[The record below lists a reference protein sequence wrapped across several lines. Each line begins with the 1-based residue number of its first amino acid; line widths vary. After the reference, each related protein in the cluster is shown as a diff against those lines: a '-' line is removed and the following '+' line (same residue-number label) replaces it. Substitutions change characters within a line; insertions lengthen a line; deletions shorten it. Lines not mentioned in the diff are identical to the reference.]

1 MIRLFQFASAVLILA
16 FVALLAAIT
25 TMHFAIHGAEVTIP
39 DFRGMTVPEATHK
52 AVLLGVNLSVDNRFY
67 SAEVPV
73 DRVLSQSPVPGTV
86 VRREW
91 HVRITESLGPQRV
104 SIPNV
109 VGQEERLATIQIRR
123 LGLDIGTLAHLPTE
137 NAAPGTVIA
146 QNPPPDAAGVERPT
160 VSLLIAGPPAS
171 VQTGV
176 VMPDLTGQTATA
188 ASYAI
193 THAGLKL
200 AAWKD
205 QPIAV
210 APLTPLEPLTT
221 APGQPIAPIQPMK
234 PAIVLGTVIAQ
245 SPLPGYRLDPTVGVE
260 LTIAR

>member
-1 MIRLFQFASAVLILA
+1 MIRLFQFASAVLVLA

-39 DFRGMTVPEATHK
+39 DFRGMTVPEATHR
-52 AVLLGVNLSVDNRFY
+52 AALLGVNISVDNRFY
-67 SAEVPV
+67 SAEVPA
-73 DRVLSQSPVPGTV
+73 DRVLSQSPAPGTV

-91 HVRITESLGPQRV
+91 HVRITQSLGPQRV

-109 VGQEERLATIQIRR
+109 VGQEERVATIQIRR
-123 LGLDIGTLAHLPTE
+123 LGLDIGTLAHLSTN
-137 NAAPGTVIA
+137 NAPAGTIIA

-160 VSLLIAGPPAS
+160 VSLLIAAPAAS
-171 VQTGV
+171 EQTGV
-176 VMPDLTGQTATA
+176 VMPDLTGQTATV
-188 ASYAI
+188 ASYI
-193 THAGLKL
+193 VTHAGLKL

-205 QPIAV
+205 QPIAI
-210 APLTPLEPLTT
+210 APLTPVEPATA

-234 PAIVLGTVIAQ
+234 PAIVPGTVVAQ
-245 SPLPGYRLDPTVGVE
+245 SPLPGYRVDPTVGVE

>member
-1 MIRLFQFASAVLILA
+1 MIRLFQFASAVLVLA

-39 DFRGMTVPEATHK
+39 DFRGMTIPEATHK
-52 AVLLGVNLSVDNRFY
+52 AALLGMNISVDNRFY

-73 DRVLSQSPVPGTV
+73 DRVLSQSPAPGTV

-91 HVRITESLGPQRV
+91 HVRITQSLGPQRV

-109 VGQEERLATIQIRR
+109 VGQEERVATIQIRR
-123 LGLDIGTLAHLPTE
+123 LGLDIGTLAHLQTDS
-137 NAAPGTVIA
+137 ASPGTIIA

-160 VSLLIAGPPAS
+160 VSLLIAAPGAS
-171 VQTGV
+171 AQTGV

-188 ASYAI
+188 ASSVV
-193 THAGLKL
+193 TRAGLKL
-200 AAWKD
+200 AAWKV
-205 QPIAV
+205 QPIEI
-210 APLTPLEPLTT
+210 APPTPVESTIAP
-221 APGQPIAPIQPMK
+221 PGQPIAPIQPMK
-234 PAIVLGTVIAQ
+234 PAIVPGTVVAQ
-245 SPLPGYRLDPTVGVE
+245 SPLPGYRVDPTVDVE

>member
-1 MIRLFQFASAVLILA
+1 MIRLFQFASAVLVLA

-73 DRVLSQSPVPGTV
+73 DRVLSQSPAPGTV

-91 HVRITESLGPQRV
+91 HVRITQSLGPQRV

-123 LGLDIGTLAHLPTE
+123 LGLDIGTLAHLPNE
-137 NAAPGTVIA
+137 NASPGTVIA

-160 VSLLIAGPPAS
+160 VSLLIAGPAAS
-171 VQTGV
+171 AQTGV

-188 ASYAI
+188 ASYAV

-205 QPIAV
+205 VPIAV
-210 APLTPLEPLTT
+210 GSLAE
-221 APGQPIAPIQPMK
+221 APGQPMAPIVAP
-234 PAIVLGTVIAQ
+234 GTVVAQ
-245 SPLPGYRLDPTVGVE
+245 SPLPGHRVDPSICVE
-260 LTIAR
+260 LSIAR

>member
-1 MIRLFQFASAVLILA
+1 MIRLFQFASAVLVLA

-39 DFRGMTVPEATHK
+39 DFRGMTIPEATHK
-52 AVLLGVNLSVDNRFY
+52 AVLLGMNLSVDNRFY
-67 SAEVPV
+67 SAEVPA
-73 DRVLSQSPVPGTV
+73 DRVLSQSPAPGTV

-91 HVRITESLGPQRV
+91 HVRITQSLGPQRV

-109 VGQEERLATIQIRR
+109 VGQEERVATIQIRR
-123 LGLDIGTLAHLPTE
+123 LGLDIGTLAHLPTDS
-137 NAAPGTVIA
+137 ASPGTIIA

-160 VSLLIAGPPAS
+160 VSLLIAGPAAPP
-171 VQTGV
+171 QTGV
-176 VMPDLTGQTATA
+176 VMPDLAGQTATA

-205 QPIAV
+205 QPI
-210 APLTPLEPLTT
+210 PIEPLPPVEPSTA

-234 PAIVLGTVIAQ
+234 PAVVLGTVISQ
-245 SPLPGYRLDPTVGVE
+245 NPPPGFRADPSVGVE